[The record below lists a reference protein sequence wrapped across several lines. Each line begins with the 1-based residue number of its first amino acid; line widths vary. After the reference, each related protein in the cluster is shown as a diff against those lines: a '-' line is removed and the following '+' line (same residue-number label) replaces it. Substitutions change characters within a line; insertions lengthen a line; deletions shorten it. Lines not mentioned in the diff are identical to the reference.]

1 MMHAYQQAAGHAR
14 MSRESWIRRII
25 SAPLTSWR
33 AVVLVTIALLIGFY
47 PGNFFK
53 SYSFSTGLF
62 DEAGYPVGGDF
73 VNIWSAGRI
82 ALEGKADDLFHVEP
96 YHKDQEELFGRPLPH
111 FNWSY
116 PPHLVPWLLPFGLP
130 DYVWSF
136 VLWSA
141 VTFAAFAAAVLVG
154 RPRTWPV
161 LPMVLLAPGSFVNLM
176 AGQNGFLTGALLI
189 GGLRLMERHPVWAGI
204 LFGFLTIKPQL
215 GLLVP
220 VALLACGAW
229 RAILSACATTVG
241 LVVASIVLFGTAPW
255 HSYITETM
263 PYQRDILETGTGLF
277 TEMMPTPF
285 MAARLSGLGTTA
297 GYVLN
302 GMTALVS
309 VLIVAWAY
317 RQAGIGRDLRVA
329 IFAIATFLTSPYA
342 FNYDMTILS
351 AGLIGLLAYQLS
363 ERLRHGELLAIVAAW
378 VLPIALLS
386 GTSMIGIYLPIGPFV
401 LVAMLAFLVLRGRTS
416 SIALPIGSELESSMQ
431 PRPR

>member
-1 MMHAYQQAAGHAR
+1 MSGGNWIGRIAG
-14 MSRESWIRRII
+14 
-25 SAPLTSWR
+25 APLTSWR

-53 SYSFSTGLF
+53 TYSFSGGLF

-82 ALEGKADDLFHVEP
+82 ALEGKAYDLFHVEQF
-96 YHKDQEELFGRPLPH
+96 HQDQERLFGRPLPP

-130 DYVWSF
+130 DYVPSF
-136 VLWSA
+136 ILWSA
-141 VTFAAFAAAVLVG
+141 ATFAAFAAAILVG
-154 RPRTWPV
+154 RPRRWAI

-189 GGLRLMERHPVWAGI
+189 GGLRLIERNPVWAGV

-229 RAILSACATTVG
+229 RAILSACATTVI

-255 HSYITETM
+255 HSYIAETM

-285 MAARLSGLGTTA
+285 MAARLTGLGTAA

-302 GMTALVS
+302 GITALIS
-309 VLIVAWAY
+309 ILIVAWAY
-317 RQAGIGRDLRVA
+317 RHAAVGRDLRVA
-329 IFAIATFLTSPYA
+329 IFATATFLTSPYA

-351 AGLIGLLAYQLS
+351 AGLIGLLAYQS
-363 ERLRHGELLAIVAAW
+363 AERLRHGELLAIVAAW

-386 GTSMIGIYLPIGPFV
+386 GTSMIGVYLPVGPFV
-401 LVAMLAFLVLRGRTS
+401 LAAMLAFLALRARTYTGQLAMNS
-416 SIALPIGSELESSMQ
+416 DPQSSMQ
-431 PRPR
+431 SHAR

>member
-1 MMHAYQQAAGHAR
+1 MDRGNWFRR
-14 MSRESWIRRII
+14 MV

-33 AVVLVTIALLIGFY
+33 AIILVTAALLISFY

-53 SYSFSTGLF
+53 SYSFSGGLF
-62 DEAGYPVGGDF
+62 DEAGYPIGGDF

-82 ALEGKADDLFHVEP
+82 ALDGKTDDLFHVES

-130 DYVWSF
+130 GYLWSF

-141 VTFAAFAAAVLVG
+141 LTFAAFAAAVLAG
-154 RPRTWPV
+154 RSRIWPV

-176 AGQNGFLTGALLI
+176 AGQNGYLTGALLI
-189 GGLRLMERHPVWAGI
+189 GGLRLMERYPVWAGV
-204 LFGFLTIKPQL
+204 LFGALTITPQL

-229 RAILSACATTVG
+229 RAIASACITT
-241 LVVASIVLFGTAPW
+241 LVLIAASIALFGTAPW
-255 HSYITETM
+255 HSYIAETM

-285 MAARLSGLGTTA
+285 MAARLSGLGTMA

-302 GMTALVS
+302 GITALVS
-309 VLIVAWAY
+309 VLIVAWIY
-317 RQAGIGRDLRVA
+317 RQTSISRDLKVA
-329 IFAIATFLTSPYA
+329 IFATATFLASPYA

-351 AGLIGLLAYQLS
+351 AGLIGLLAFQSS

-386 GTSMIGIYLPIGPFV
+386 GSSMIGFYLPVGPFV
-401 LVAMLAFLVLRGRTS
+401 LAAMLAFLVLRAR
-416 SIALPIGSELESSMQ
+416 ADEQ
-431 PRPR
+431 PFGTPAPSAPTRV